1 MKFNLEKQKKKSTLS
16 SLNQNLRL
24 FYLKSSLRFLKFRV
38 PSNNFL
44 FELYLQDLR
53 DAKKNHLSFKKIKI
67 LYIYKVFKS
76 SKIKRELF
84 NYYFFLFSSLLDKIL
99 LKNFYTTN
107 IYFNLHFEY
116 LFKFIIKTKG
126 RFLRYLTIKNKYKYY
141 RRKRTYKRKRNRFL
155 NKKKKLYFFST
166 NKRFNWFLAKKQY
179 QNFKV
184 EKFCFFTLI
193 LQKHSY
199 FNASL
204 FYFRYF
210 KFNSLLIL
218 QKFISLNFKFFFNY
232 ILKKNLKVF
241 NILKHKNFDLCLN
254 IFKFR
259 YSNFYNFTKKL
270 NLNLKKKKIVVCSF
284 VFTKSNVY
292 CIVRDLKTGCIL
304 FNYSGG
310 QLGFKGLKRGNA
322 FKAGEDL
329 LYNVLCFLN
338 DLNIRDLILD
348 LRGLKYIFILRRF
361 TMNIRYYKFKIHKIH
376 YHFIKAHNGCRPNK
390 IRRN

>member
-1 MKFNLEKQKKKSTLS
+1 M
-16 SLNQNLRL
+16 
-24 FYLKSSLRFLKFRV
+24 
-38 PSNNFL
+38 
-44 FELYLQDLR
+44 
-53 DAKKNHLSFKKIKI
+53 
-67 LYIYKVFKS
+67 YKVFKLL
-76 SKIKRELF
+76 KIKRVLF
-84 NYYFFLFSSLLDKIL
+84 NSYFSLVSFLLDKIL
-99 LKNFYTTN
+99 MKKMYTTN

-126 RFLRYLTIKNKYKYY
+126 RFLRYLTIKHKYKYY
-141 RRKRTYKRKRNRFL
+141 RRKRNYKRKGKYKHKHKHKRNRYRFI

-179 QNFKV
+179 QKFKV
-184 EKFCFFTLI
+184 EKFHFFTLI

-199 FNASL
+199 FHAFL

-218 QKFISLNFKFFFNY
+218 QKSINLNFKFFFNH

-241 NILKHKNFDLCLN
+241 NILKHKQFDLCLN
-254 IFKFR
+254 IFEFR
-259 YSNFYNFTKKL
+259 YSNFYNFTRKL
-270 NLNLKKKKIVVCSF
+270 KVNLKKKKIVVCSF

-329 LYNVLCFLN
+329 LHNVLCFLN